1 MPSPKVQFGF
11 ARSATRLDEYLD
23 WVKVADAVDPDLLS
37 FGDGQDLWNEVYV
50 TLTAT
55 AMRTRRARI
64 GPNVTNPIT
73 RHPAVTAGAIA
84 SINQLSGGRAFLGIA
99 TGLSA
104 LRNIGKHAAKVQE
117 LEEYVRAVQDL
128 TAGRPATWQGQQ
140 MKLNWGPQR
149 VPVLVG
155 ARGANAL
162 RMAGRVADGV
172 IVGGGVTTPEVIK
185 TLQGQIEVGAKEAGR
200 SLKDLEIWWL
210 TRIVLAP
217 SEEEGIDMMRD
228 YLAGYAAHGFRG
240 PAILAEAP
248 PEVQEKIHIM
258 EKGYNW
264 SEHLRN
270 EPGPE
275 GISNNAALLEKQG
288 IKRWLA
294 NRFVITGP
302 PDHCISKLRALVG
315 AGATNIIVPQVLPNP
330 VLTARGI
337 GEKLFPAF
345 R

>member
-64 GPNVTNPIT
+64 GTNVTNPIT
-73 RHPAVTAGAIA
+73 RHPAVTASAIA

-104 LRNIGKHAAKVQE
+104 LRNIGKHAAKVQD
-117 LEEYVRAVQDL
+117 LEDYVRAVQDL
-128 TAGRPATWQGQQ
+128 TAGRATTWQGQTL
-140 MKLNWGPQR
+140 KLNWGPQR
-149 VPVLVG
+149 VPVFVG

-162 RMAGRVADGV
+162 RMAGRAADGV

-228 YLAGYAAHGFRG
+228 YLAGYAAHGFRS

-264 SEHLRN
+264 LEHLRN

-294 NRFVITGP
+294 NRFVITGSP
-302 PDHCISKLRALVG
+302 KDCIAGLRELAG
-315 AGATNIIVPQVLPNP
+315 AGAYNHIIPQVLPGQIESTRLLGKH
-330 VLTARGI
+330 V
-337 GEKLFPAF
+337 FPAF